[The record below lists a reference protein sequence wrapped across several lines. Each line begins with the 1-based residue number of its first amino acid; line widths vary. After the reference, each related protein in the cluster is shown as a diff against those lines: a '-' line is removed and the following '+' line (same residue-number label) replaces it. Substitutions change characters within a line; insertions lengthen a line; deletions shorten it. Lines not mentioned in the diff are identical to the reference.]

1 MNSHTPG
8 PWIWLTKADASFLIP
23 ASSLAEAKVA
33 PGNYAIADDGSAYGE
48 YGVVLDPK
56 SPNGKLIQAAP
67 ELLKELETIVDQ
79 EQQSSFEQWFIRA
92 EPSGDCDSVQS
103 QWLESSEYED
113 FCDTWDGPIAAIA
126 KARGE
131 TK

>member
-1 MNSHTPG
+1 MSKHTPG
-8 PWIWLTKADASFLIP
+8 PWTQIGTAVYFPDVKGGFDFYGCPDA
-23 ASSLAEAKVA
+23 E
-33 PGNYAIADDGSAYGE
+33 GNAGLCS
-48 YGVVLDPK
+48 
-56 SPNGKLIQAAP
+56 AAP
-67 ELLKELETIVDQ
+67 ELLKELETIIDQ
-79 EQQSSFEQWFIRA
+79 EQQSSFEQWFVRA

-113 FCDTWDGPIAAIA
+113 FCDIWDGPIAAIA